1 MSQVNVG
8 IEWRGRLWAYA
19 PLFLWIGVIFMLSS
33 PQASMSET
41 SRIIGPLINFFFPDI
56 SDESRRFIHVC
67 VRKTAHLTEYAM
79 LGLLAARAFAST
91 ISLIR
96 WRYLLAI
103 ALVAAIASL
112 DEYYQSFLA
121 SRTSTVWDVVLD
133 IFGGAVA
140 VCVLWLVR
148 KWRFRPQQNKITST

>member
-1 MSQVNVG
+1 MD
-8 IEWRGRLWAYA
+8 WRGRLWAFA

-41 SRIIGPLINFFFPDI
+41 SRLIGPLISFFFPEI

-67 VRKTAHLTEYAM
+67 VRKTAHLTEYAV
-79 LGLLAARAFAST
+79 LALFAVRAFAAT
-91 ISLIR
+91 VSLIR

-103 ALVAAIASL
+103 VPVVVVASL

-121 SRTSTVWDVVLD
+121 SRTSTIWDVAID

-140 VCVLWLVR
+140 VFTLWLFQR
-148 KWRFRPQQNKITST
+148 RGLRREQNKTRST